1 MITVLFFASLKEA
14 LETEKLTVS
23 FDHAITVA
31 ELLSHLQ
38 EKSLLW
44 KKLLSS
50 AQLMIA
56 VNQQMSQADTML
68 KSGDEVAFFPP
79 VTGG

>member
-1 MITVLFFASLKEA
+1 MITVLFFASLKEM
-14 LETEKLTVS
+14 LQTEKLS
-23 FDHAITVA
+23 ISIEHASTVA
-31 ELLSHLQ
+31 MLLSHLQ
-38 EKSLLW
+38 EKSPLW
-44 KKLLSS
+44 RKSLSS

-56 VNQQMSQADTML
+56 VNQEMSQAGVAL